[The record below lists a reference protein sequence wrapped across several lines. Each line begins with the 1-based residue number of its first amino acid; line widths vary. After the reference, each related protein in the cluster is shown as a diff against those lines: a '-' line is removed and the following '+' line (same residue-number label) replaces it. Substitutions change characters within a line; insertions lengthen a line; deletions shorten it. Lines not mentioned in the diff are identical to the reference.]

1 MFPEQ
6 RQHDTDSTVSR
17 AHLLLHLLKLAV
29 TTLAALVGVGKTLGW
44 V

>member
-6 RQHDTDSTVSR
+6 HDTESTVSH
-17 AHLLLHLLKLAV
+17 AHRLLHLLKLAV
-29 TTLAALVGVGKTLGW
+29 TTLAALVGVGTTLGW